1 MKTAQIRQLR
11 EDELSGKLE
20 ELKQKLFEL
29 RTQSATEKIEND
41 KLVKNTKKDIARIK
55 TIIREKQLE
64 AK

>member
-1 MKTAQIRQLR
+1 MKAAQIRQLR
-11 EDELSGKLE
+11 DDELSGKLE
-20 ELKQKLFEL
+20 DLQRKLFEL